1 MKKELKRAITDLGT
15 VAADTLSGALTVGL
29 LPVGSLVKAGN
40 EVYSAYR
47 IGHLEQKLN
56 KFLETIQS
64 GDITTEEIEEFLEGL
79 EDKKEYVSDY
89 LQGLLIN
96 AETAEKT
103 KLFAYIYKAA
113 VRKEIDHDTMLKLC
127 STINNSYIFDLKLLP
142 NYQEENTEQIE
153 EANPLINLG
162 LIDNYVGG
170 VWMDNQSVQLNP
182 IGLKLLR
189 ILEKENWFAV

>member
-1 MKKELKRAITDLGT
+1 MTKDLKNALADLS
-15 VAADTLSGALTVGL
+15 VVSADAVSGVLTLGIVPA
-29 LPVGSLVKAGN
+29 GSLVKASV

-64 GDITTEEIEEFLEGL
+64 GDTTREEIEEFLEGL

-113 VRKEIDHDTMLKLC
+113 VKKEIDHDTMLKLC
-127 STINNSYIFDLKLLP
+127 SIVNNSYIFDLKLLP
-142 NYQEENTEQIE
+142 DYCESNEDLIE

-162 LIDNYVGG
+162 LINNYIGG
-170 VWMDNQSVQLNP
+170 CGQIIKVWS
-182 IGLKLLR
+182 
-189 ILEKENWFAV
+189 